1 MEQKFGKNSIDIK
14 ALREFCEREG
24 KMVEYR
30 KGEQLEREG
39 DPARWFGFVTEGCF
53 KYVTYGISDDK
64 EHITW
69 FSFEGEFAGDYP
81 ACLDGGPALTTIEA
95 MVPTRIIRVSGE
107 QLVKRF
113 SQDKKSMDLR
123 CLIAEHLL
131 SQARARYTDLHRATP
146 LERYE
151 LLLRR
156 CPGHRPPSPP
166 ECHRLVPLRHS
177 PTVVTHPQGRHVF
190 GEIIPNIHKTPEH
203 LFRLSPRQTLFRS
216 CRGLFRG
223 TFCNF
228 VAQNDKR
235 Q

>member
-53 KYVTYGISDDK
+53 KYVTHGISDDK

-113 SQDKKSMDLR
+113 S
-123 CLIAEHLL
+123 H

-156 CPGHRPPSPP
+156 CPGIARHLPLNAIASFLCVTPQQLSRIRKGVTFGSIN
-166 ECHRLVPLRHS
+166 RL
-177 PTVVTHPQGRHVF
+177 
-190 GEIIPNIHKTPEH
+190 
-203 LFRLSPRQTLFRS
+203 
-216 CRGLFRG
+216 
-223 TFCNF
+223 
-228 VAQNDKR
+228 
-235 Q
+235 

>member
-1 MEQKFGKNSIDIK
+1 MEQKFGKNSIDIE

-24 KMVEYR
+24 KEVTYR

-64 EHITW
+64 APIKREPSSSLGMAEREEARPKVKEHITW

-81 ACLDGGPALTTIEA
+81 ACLSGGPALTTIEA

-123 CLIAEHLL
+123 CLVAEHLL

-156 CPGHRPPSPP
+156 CPGIARH
-166 ECHRLVPLRHS
+166 LPLNAIAS
-177 PTVVTHPQGRHVF
+177 FLCVTPQQ
-190 GEIIPNIHKTPEH
+190 
-203 LFRLSPRQTLFRS
+203 LSRIRKAV
-216 CRGLFRG
+216 
-223 TFCNF
+223 TFSE
-228 VAQNDKR
+228 K
-235 Q
+235 

>member
-14 ALREFCEREG
+14 VLREFCEREG

-53 KYVTYGISDDK
+53 KYVTHGISDDKAPIKREPSSSLGMAEREEARPKVK

-107 QLVKRF
+107 QLMDFFR
-113 SQDKKSMDLR
+113 QDAEKMELR
-123 CLIAEHLL
+123 SIIAEHLL
-131 SQARARYTDLHRATP
+131 SQARARYTDLHRATAR
-146 LERYE
+146 ERYE
-151 LLLRR
+151 LLLQR
-156 CPGHRPPSPP
+156 CPGI
-166 ECHRLVPLRHS
+166 V
-177 PTVVTHPQGRHVF
+177 
-190 GEIIPNIHKTPEH
+190 EH
-203 LFRLSPRQTLFRS
+203 LALQDIASFLCITPNYLSTIRKS
-216 CRGLFRG
+216 I
-223 TFCNF
+223 TFE
-228 VAQNDKR
+228 AKK
-235 Q
+235 